1 MHEGLTSERRI
12 IMIAFLMTI
21 ENEKTRNKLEEI
33 YVTYYKEI
41 YVTAYSILKDH
52 HDAQDVIQDAI
63 LRISKNIHKI
73 SEVKC
78 KKTRSYLV
86 IIVRNLCYNVYNKRK
101 GIVMLEYDE
110 VKRLSNQDEILIEEE
125 FLQIEFSEKIAKYLE
140 QLHQPY
146 ADVLTLRY
154 YYELE
159 ISEIARNFNIT
170 ENNVS
175 VRIYRALEALKKILV
190 EEGVDYE
197 QSV

>member
-1 MHEGLTSERRI
+1 
-12 IMIAFLMTI
+12 MIAFLMTI

-63 LRISKNIHKI
+63 LRILKNIHKI

>member
-1 MHEGLTSERRI
+1 
-12 IMIAFLMTI
+12 MIAFLLII

-33 YVTYYKEI
+33 YSTYYKDI

-52 HDAQDVIQDAI
+52 YDAEDVIQDAI

-86 IIVRNLCYNVYNKRK
+86 IIVRNLSFNVYNKRK
-101 GIVMLEYDE
+101 GIIMLEHDE
-110 VKRLSNQDEILIEEE
+110 VKSLSNQEEILIEEQL
-125 FLQIEFSEKIAKYLE
+125 LQMESSEELANCLE
-140 QLHQPY
+140 RLHPPY

-159 ISEIARNFNIT
+159 IYEIASNLNIT

-175 VRIYRALEALKKILV
+175 VRIYRALEALKKILE

-197 QSV
+197 TV